1 VSGEPVTGAD
11 RFAERGLEPSAWEAG
26 PGAVFPVHRHP
37 RAKLLVCRSGSIH
50 FTLEPSG
57 EVRDLGPGDWL
68 ELPAG
73 QEHSALAGPAG
84 VRCEEAFHEGRERG

>member
-1 VSGEPVTGAD
+1 VSGAD

-26 PGAVFPVHRHP
+26 PGAVFPGHRHP
-37 RAKLLVCRSGSIH
+37 HAKLLVCRSGSIR

-57 EVRDLGPGDWL
+57 EVRDLRPGEWL

-73 QEHSALAGPAG
+73 QDHSALAGPDG
-84 VRCEEAFHEGRERG
+84 VRCEEAFHDGRAGG

>member
-1 VSGEPVTGAD
+1 MSPPD

-26 PGAVFPVHRHP
+26 PGTPFPVHAHP
-37 RAKLLVCRSGSIH
+37 RTKLLLCRSGSIR
-50 FTLEPSG
+50 FTLHPGG

-73 QEHSALAGPAG
+73 QDHSALAGPGG
-84 VRCEEAFHEGRERG
+84 VRCEEAFHDGRESG